1 MKRLSCVFPPRRLL
15 KRPFSDRRG
24 PVFSGLV
31 AGGLLLSPGLCGF
44 AQAERLV
51 ADLDVLVTWPDAY
64 LLTPDDLEERFPQ
77 GSWNQ
82 NPYFKWLAE
91 DRSRAIFQ
99 RKEQPSLT
107 VDLALLGGTVPVEEA
122 VVDFE
127 DGKFLGIT
135 VSIYNRGDGRSISEE
150 EFQDRYREMGRH
162 LGEALAVRPTRRD
175 SRPSHGLLTDG
186 WMWISARGKAVLEH
200 NAEAPPKGNGN
211 IEFLRMRLARRDAG
225 GVYEAA
231 TQERSA
237 AAVRLSELPRNLK
250 RSDEGDVYI
259 PNVPMVDQGAKGYCV
274 VASVQRLFEYY
285 GIPADMHQLAQITGA
300 DPDRGT
306 SPLET
311 TRELRAVDYRFR
323 TRFEC
328 HAVRHGS
335 GLVQLV
341 DNQYV
346 GKEVPEA
353 QFHRI
358 VKRSIDEGIP
368 VLWALE
374 LGLFPEEPPSRIQT
388 GGGHMRLLI
397 GYNEDS
403 NRYVFTDSWGAG
415 HEFKTMDADDAY
427 RATLGVFTLKPTVR

>member
-1 MKRLSCVFPPRRLL
+1 MGASIRVIGVIGTIVLSSVWA
-15 KRPFSDRRG
+15 
-24 PVFSGLV
+24 
-31 AGGLLLSPGLCGF
+31 AGQG
-44 AQAERLV
+44 AERLV
-51 ADLDVLVTWPDAY
+51 ADLDVLVSHPDAFA
-64 LLTPDDLEERFPQ
+64 LSPDDLEERFPQ
-77 GSWNQ
+77 GDWSQ
-82 NPYFKWLAE
+82 NPYFKWLTQN
-91 DRSRAIFQ
+91 RTRAIFQ
-99 RKEQPSLT
+99 RKEQSALT
-107 VDLALLGGTVPVEEA
+107 VDLTLLGGAVPVEEA

-127 DGKFLGIT
+127 DGRFLGVTIS
-135 VSIYNRGDGRSISEE
+135 VYNRGDGRSISAEDFE
-150 EFQDRYREMGRH
+150 ARYREVGRH
-162 LGEALAVRPTRRD
+162 LGEALATRPTRRE

-200 NAEAPPKGNGN
+200 NAEAPPKGDGE
-211 IEFLRMRLARRDAG
+211 IEFLRLRFARRDAG
-225 GVYEAA
+225 GIYEAA
-231 TQERSA
+231 TQERAS
-237 AAVRLSELPRNLK
+237 AAVRLSELPRNLV
-250 RSDEGDVYI
+250 RSDEGDVFI
-259 PNVPMVDQGAKGYCV
+259 PSIPMVDQGAKGYCV

-306 SPLET
+306 SPIET
-311 TRELRAVDYRFR
+311 TRELRAIDYRFR

-346 GKEVPEA
+346 GREVPEA

-358 VKRSIDEGIP
+358 VKRSIDEGVP

-388 GGGHMRLLI
+388 GGGHMRLII
-397 GYNEDS
+397 GYNERS
-403 NRYVFTDSWGAG
+403 NRYLFTDSWGAG
-415 HEFKTMDADDAY
+415 HEFKSMDADHAY